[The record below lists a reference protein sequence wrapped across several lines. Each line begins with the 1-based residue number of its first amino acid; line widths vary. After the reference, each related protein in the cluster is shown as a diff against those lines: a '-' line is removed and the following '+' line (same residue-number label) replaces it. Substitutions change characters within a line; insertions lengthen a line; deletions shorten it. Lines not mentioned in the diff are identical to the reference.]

1 MAKKS
6 FYTSP
11 IGSLKTE
18 SNRDHAGPEKI
29 LITVQ
34 GSILDAIMISS
45 RPRNDPFSANYY
57 FHHIGHRKAPMSPH
71 STTLLHRTPPTTACS
86 TSISYLEEP
95 MVQVFPA
102 TLSSWCF
109 GGEYCSLL
117 LPSSLN
123 NLSLTKLDE
132 I

>member
-11 IGSLKTE
+11 IKSLKTE

-34 GSILDAIMISS
+34 GSILDAIMVSS

-57 FHHIGHRKAPMSPH
+57 FHHIGHRRP
-71 STTLLHRTPPTTACS
+71 LCLHIPQRSCTVPRP
-86 TSISYLEEP
+86 
-95 MVQVFPA
+95 QRPA
-102 TLSSWCF
+102 RRR
-109 GGEYCSLL
+109 
-117 LPSSLN
+117 
-123 NLSLTKLDE
+123 SLTL
-132 I
+132 